1 MQRGKTFAVLSWQRL
16 KALAFPAADNHE
28 HNPAD
33 QTVPPSTGEKGMVFF
48 VGAQL
53 QRPGIDYFFA
63 RRVGE
68 SAVGKRENPT
78 TMK

>member
-1 MQRGKTFAVLSWQRL
+1 
-16 KALAFPAADNHE
+16 
-28 HNPAD
+28 
-33 QTVPPSTGEKGMVFF
+33 MVFF

-68 SAVGKRENPT
+68 SAVGKRENPDDDENDADDSGRSHRCEL
-78 TMK
+78 TMVGGLGSTG

>member
-1 MQRGKTFAVLSWQRL
+1 
-16 KALAFPAADNHE
+16 
-28 HNPAD
+28 
-33 QTVPPSTGEKGMVFF
+33 MVFF

-68 SAVGKRENPT
+68 SAVGKRENPDDDENDADDSGRSHRCALT
-78 TMK
+78 TVGGLGSTG